1 MSTSDWEKHKKA
13 IRDLWEEAT
22 LKELMDIMR
31 VDHDFEPS

>member
-1 MSTSDWEKHKKA
+1 MSTSDWEKHKKT